1 MNNVFT
7 EADYEAIH
15 KLVFSPDYPGYKPE
29 VKEIPNGDGNIDHT
43 KRYAHIALKYLLNDS
58 RVHRAQRRELMPY
71 LDRAH
76 GLAAK
81 MSEAAGIPF
90 RWGPDIRYGAL
101 RILDYPAGAGSHR
114 HEDFD
119 LFTVMCYRDRPELF
133 VSEDGWVSN
142 PLARMR
148 KLNTQCHLGEIGTK
162 IGLGRATPHEVL
174 PGTTRQRSIVY
185 FALPAHDLT
194 FEDGQS
200 VGAWL
205 TERVARSRTK

>member
-7 EADYEAIH
+7 EADYEILH
-15 KLVFSPDYPGYKPE
+15 SLVFRADYPGYKPE
-29 VKEIPNGDGNIDHT
+29 VKEIPNGDGNVDHT
-43 KRYAHIALKYLLNDS
+43 KRYAHIALKYLEDPWQ
-58 RVHRAQRRELMPY
+58 RAALLPY
-71 LDRAH
+71 LERAH
-76 GLAAK
+76 RLAGA
-81 MSEAAGIPF
+81 MAEDAGIPLS
-90 RWGPDIRYGAL
+90 WCPDIRYGAL
-101 RILDYPAGAGSHR
+101 RVLDYPAGAGSHR

-119 LFTVMCYRDRPELF
+119 LFTVMCFRDRPELF

-142 PLARMR
+142 AMARMR
-148 KLNTQCHLGEIGTK
+148 RLNTQCHLGEIGTK

-194 FEDGQS
+194 FEDGQT

-205 TERVARSRTK
+205 KERVARSRTM